1 MAKYDTQLN
10 RYMNEQLGTCTI
22 VFLEEDEGGFNA
34 LYKNS
39 EDHYI
44 VCANKT
50 RQLIDKH
57 VLPNIEMYESILN
70 YSIKKDRVY
79 NDVEKINIHM
89 MKQLGKE
96 NLFPEYITSCDKYYL
111 YKCKKIT
118 TGWKRWNTAANGIDM
133 LREELSIDST
143 VTKVKYIE
151 QQLKDISK
159 DIDVSS
165 LGVDVPRDW
174 KKINL
179 TKCLCEIKPE
189 LIYTDGE
196 NYEWFNMHSA
206 HILHVIPNN

>member
-10 RYMNEQLGTCTI
+10 RYMNKQLGTCTI
-22 VFLEEDEGGFNA
+22 VFLDEDEDGFNA

-50 RQLIDKH
+50 RQLIDRH

-70 YSIKKDRVY
+70 YNIKKDRIY
-79 NDVEKINIHM
+79 DDVERINIHI
-89 MKQLGKE
+89 MKQLSKE

-118 TGWKRWNTAANGIDM
+118 AGWKRWDTAASGIDM

-143 VTKVKYIE
+143 VAKVKYIE
-151 QQLKDISK
+151 QQLKDMSK
-159 DIDVSS
+159 DIDISS
-165 LGVDVPRDW
+165 VGIDVASDY

-179 TKCLCEIKPE
+179 TKCLYEIKPE

-196 NYEWFNMHSA
+196 SYEWFDMHSA
-206 HILHVIPNN
+206 HILHVFSDN